1 MPANPLEAY
10 QDTERNTLEGRGLEA
25 MVLSKAAVILQSVL
39 NEWNDWDTKDREER
53 LDEAL
58 RYNQRLWTF
67 LQVELAKDDN
77 PLPLPIRVNLLTLS
91 KFIDK
96 RTFDVLSDPNPE
108 KLGILISINQNIA
121 AGLRGQGPETTPE
134 GG

>member
-1 MPANPLEAY
+1 MPGNPLEAY
-10 QDTERNTLEGRGLEA
+10 QAVERNTLEGRELEA
-25 MVLSKAAVILQSVL
+25 MVLSKAAVILQSVC
-39 NEWNDWDTKDREER
+39 NEWDAGDRLER

-77 PLPLPIRVNLLTLS
+77 PLPLSIRQNLLTLS

-96 RTFDVLSDPNPE
+96 RTFEIMASPARE
-108 KLGILISINQNIA
+108 KLDILVNINQNIA
-121 AGLRGQGPETTPE
+121 AGLRGRAAETVSQG
-134 GG
+134 G